1 MTSNLLQSMGLGSVD
16 IGLLFLIVLGLVL
29 LFLILLIVTMS
40 KLSGLKKRYEAFM
53 RGSGAR
59 SMEEEIKT
67 LFYDI
72 DYLKKESS
80 QNKREIRHI
89 YKRLETVFQKVG
101 LVKYDAFHQMGGK
114 LSFALALLDEKNNGF
129 LMNSVH
135 STEGSYCYIK
145 DIHDGSS
152 SIELSGDEQEA
163 LARALEQNFT
173 MRTRVNEDDV
183 SSPSRP
189 AGKAAASVSEDKKRK
204 SPMRDTFED
213 PDLLEAEA
221 LIAELGSESD
231 YGDGEYVE
239 VTHKGRSSS
248 KKKRRSVPV
257 SEDEISHV
265 SVKKGSSKKRRR
277 DTAYEES
284 FVDDAYDDEAYGDEA
299 YDDGTYDDA
308 SYDEGYGDETYEE
321 AYDEDRYD
329 EDPDDR

>member
-29 LFLILLIVTMS
+29 LLFILLIVTMT

-53 RGSGAR
+53 RGSSAR
-59 SMEEEIKT
+59 SMEEEIKN

-72 DYLKKESS
+72 DYLKKETS

-135 STEGSYCYIK
+135 SSDGSYCYIK
-145 DIHDGSS
+145 EIHEGSS
-152 SIELSGDEQEA
+152 AIELSGDEQEA

-183 SSPSRP
+183 RSSSQPS
-189 AGKAAASVSEDKKRK
+189 GKAAPPEAEGKKKAR
-204 SPMRDTFED
+204 PVRDTFED

-221 LIAELGSESD
+221 LIAELGAESD

-239 VTHKGRSSS
+239 VTHKARTS
-248 KKKRRSVPV
+248 KKKKRSSAPF
-257 SEDEISHV
+257 SDDEISHV
-265 SVKKGSSKKRRR
+265 SVKKASSKKRRSE
-277 DTAYEES
+277 AEY
-284 FVDDAYDDEAYGDEA
+284 DEAYEDDYDEA
-299 YDDGTYDDA
+299 YEDEP
-308 SYDEGYGDETYEE
+308 YDERYEDEPYDETYEE
-321 AYDEDRYD
+321 GYEEDGYY
-329 EDPDDR
+329 EDPQDQ

>member
-29 LFLILLIVTMS
+29 LLFILLIVTMA

-53 RGSGAR
+53 RGSSAR
-59 SMEEEIKT
+59 SMEEEIKN

-72 DYLKKESS
+72 DYLKKETS

-135 STEGSYCYIK
+135 SSDGSYCYIK
-145 DIHDGSS
+145 EIHEGSS
-152 SIELSGDEQEA
+152 AIELSGDEQEA
-163 LARALEQNFT
+163 LSRALEQNYT

-183 SSPSRP
+183 RSSLPPTERTDASESEKKKSKRP
-189 AGKAAASVSEDKKRK
+189 A
-204 SPMRDTFED
+204 RDTFED

-221 LIAELGSESD
+221 LIAELGAESD
-231 YGDGEYVE
+231 FGDGEYVE
-239 VTHKGRSSS
+239 VTHKARSSG
-248 KKKRRSVPV
+248 KKKRRPV
-257 SEDEISHV
+257 MDDDEISHV
-265 SVKKGSSKKRRR
+265 SVKKASSKKRKESYE
-277 DTAYEES
+277 DTYEDTYE
-284 FVDDAYDDEAYGDEA
+284 DDY
-299 YDDGTYDDA
+299 DA
-308 SYDEGYGDETYEE
+308 SYDEVYEE
-321 AYDEDRYD
+321 DGYY
-329 EDPDDR
+329 EDPTDE